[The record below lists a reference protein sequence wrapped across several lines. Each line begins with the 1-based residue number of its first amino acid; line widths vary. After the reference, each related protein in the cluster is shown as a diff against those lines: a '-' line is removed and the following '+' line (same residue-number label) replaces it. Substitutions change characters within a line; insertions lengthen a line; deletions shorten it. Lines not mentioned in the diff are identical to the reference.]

1 MARMKRDE
9 AVRVKLDAAVKERL
23 QRLAEMV
30 GIPAG
35 TLASLAV
42 GLYVTQQERS
52 LALSERFIDGM
63 AVSMGEGIA
72 QQLKQILQSFEG
84 EVEGE

>member
-1 MARMKRDE
+1 MARMRRDE
-9 AVRVKLDAAVKERL
+9 AVRVKLDTAVKERL

-35 TLASLAV
+35 TLASLAI

-52 LALSERFIDGM
+52 LALSERLIDGM
-63 AVSMGEGIA
+63 AASMGDGIA
-72 QQLKQILQSFEG
+72 QQLKQILQSSEK